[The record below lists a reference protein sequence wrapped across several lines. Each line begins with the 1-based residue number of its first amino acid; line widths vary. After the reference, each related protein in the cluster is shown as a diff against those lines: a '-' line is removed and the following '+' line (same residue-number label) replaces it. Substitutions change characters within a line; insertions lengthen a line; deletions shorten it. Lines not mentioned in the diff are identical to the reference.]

1 MKHLLIGID
10 IDNVINN
17 LAESLLNVFNA
28 DTGESVKLADIKS
41 YYIERWVDTKYT
53 NKILSLFSDKRV
65 WKQIT
70 LIDHCKTFI
79 QKLVEDGHRIV
90 FVTATDPSNVAKK
103 FSWLSRNFPF
113 IDIKKNLIV
122 IHTKQLL
129 SSLDVLV
136 DDYENNLIDGNYA
149 KILLNYPWNSGI
161 SDDRYGIIRCNN
173 WIDIY
178 NEICKIAESN
188 ISEED
193 DLK

>member
-28 DTGESVKLADIKS
+28 DTGESVKLTDIKS
-41 YYIERWVDTKYT
+41 YYIERWVDAKYT
-53 NKILSLFSDKRV
+53 NKILSLFSDKRG
-65 WKQIT
+65 WKQIS
-70 LIDHCKTFI
+70 LIEHCRTFI
-79 QKLVEDGHRIV
+79 QKLVEDGHRVV
-90 FVTATDPSNVAKK
+90 FVTATDSSNVAKK
-103 FSWLSRNFPF
+103 FNWLSRNFPF

-149 KILLNYPWNSGI
+149 KILLSYPWNSGI

-173 WIDIY
+173 WIEIY

>member
-28 DTGESVKLADIKS
+28 DTGESVKLTDIKS
-41 YYIERWVDTKYT
+41 YYIERWVDAKYT